1 MPTDS
6 DQSDELF
13 NKYVN
18 DLRTKEKSLILFLR
32 RAVADTDLGAAGR
45 LVLFTL
51 ADRSNPWSLQTRA
64 SVADLAEVTGL
75 DPERVGRGVAALKA
89 GLYVQTGRGR
99 LYKLLTTRLVSSNP
113 PAGVRRIEG

>member
-18 DLRTKEKSLILFLR
+18 DLRTKEKSLILLLR
-32 RAVADTDLGAAGR
+32 RAVADPDLGA
-45 LVLFTL
+45 L

-64 SVADLAEVTGL
+64 SVADLSEVTGL